1 VLYSLLK
8 ILGRIILL
16 LFFKL
21 DIKGGDKVP
30 KEGPLVIA
38 INHISPMDPPLL
50 GVIFPRKIHFFAAK
64 ELFHIPV
71 VGWVIKHLGVIP
83 VDRRQKDFRSL
94 KKAIEL
100 LKKGEVVAIF
110 PQGGIPRPDSPNRYN
125 LKPGVA
131 YLAKKTQSPILCVCV
146 SGTDKAI
153 PRGTKFFRKV
163 FVPIKVEYKRVLY
176 VWDRDVS
183 EILKD
188 IEKEIF
194 SCEDTYN

>member
-1 VLYSLLK
+1 MLYLLLRA
-8 ILGRIILL
+8 LGRIVLF

-21 DIKGGDKVP
+21 EIKGGNKVP
-30 KEGPLVIA
+30 KKGPLILA
-38 INHISPMDPPLL
+38 MNHISPMDPPVL
-50 GVIFPRKIHFFAAK
+50 GIIFPRKIHFFAAK
-64 ELFHIPV
+64 ELFYIPV

-94 KKAIEL
+94 KRAIEL

-110 PQGGIPRPDSPNRYN
+110 PQGGIPKPDSPKRYN

-131 YLAKKTQSPILCVCV
+131 YLTIKTRVPILCVCI
-146 SGTDKAI
+146 SGTEKII
-153 PRGTKFFRKV
+153 PRGAKFFRRI
-163 FVPIKVEYKRVLY
+163 FSPIKVEYKRVLY
-176 VWDRDVS
+176 IWDRNVD

-188 IEKEIF
+188 IKEEIF